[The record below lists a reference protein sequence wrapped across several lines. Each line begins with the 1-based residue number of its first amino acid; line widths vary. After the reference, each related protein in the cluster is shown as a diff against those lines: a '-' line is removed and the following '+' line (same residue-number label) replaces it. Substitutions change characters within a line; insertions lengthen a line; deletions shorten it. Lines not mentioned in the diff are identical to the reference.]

1 MLQVAFALSFLLDFF
16 EELYIREVNFLE
28 FSKIEKVHDDGY
40 RCRKQTPKHFR
51 MHEFH
56 KCGEDNRWEQLQRS
70 AVGKNG

>member
-56 KCGEDNRWEQLQRS
+56 KCGEDNRRTPIQEQE
-70 AVGKNG
+70 VVKND